1 MAARSASRWLRAF
14 LTVLGVTVV
23 GGRVAGAEATPYD
36 RTIAR
41 VITLLPKRP
50 AIVVVFDA
58 TEARPEVRQKLLT
71 LDSFVTREGQAIYL
85 VRQSK
90 VLQGAVEGRD
100 TLFDYMLATIIW
112 HEMAH
117 LSGADEH
124 GARKAEQELWTRYVR
139 DGVCDQMT
147 ALRYL
152 RALAARPDDTVMAGM
167 R

>member
-1 MAARSASRWLRAF
+1 MSTEFSLQRFPPAA
-14 LTVLGVTVV
+14 VV
-23 GGRVAGAEATPYD
+23 QQLIEQH
-36 RTIAR
+36 AR
-41 VITLLPKRP
+41 VSGDIVPIDGHTW
-50 AIVVVFDA
+50 AIHGLIAVDGDVIMAEFDD
-58 TEARPEVRQKLLT
+58 L
-71 LDSFVTREGQAIYL
+71 
-85 VRQSK
+85 
-90 VLQGAVEGRD
+90 
-100 TLFDYMLATIIW
+100 DYMLATIIW